1 MTLSCPVLFSA
12 LIFSAN
18 QQGCLL
24 SQSMVSQAENTSLQ
38 GNVHVH
44 VRVQTFQKSKLK
56 KTIVLDV
63 ALKLIQSYTE
73 LDHHNLILEHFM
85 PPVHPSSLPGSCIS
99 IPYSRQEVYID
110 DR

>member
-1 MTLSCPVLFSA
+1 M
-12 LIFSAN
+12 
-18 QQGCLL
+18 
-24 SQSMVSQAENTSLQ
+24 
-38 GNVHVH
+38 
-44 VRVQTFQKSKLK
+44 
-56 KTIVLDV
+56 

-85 PPVHPSSLPGSCIS
+85 SPKEIEEISFEISSKEILEHFMSPVQPSSLPGSCIS